1 MAQNLNVLTYN
12 AKAVQVQHEY
22 YTPVVTVQGSALTSI
37 YAFLGQEDPWP
48 YVGADETPTQP
59 TQDQQYLKKVF
70 KNMFAAKLVNT
81 SNISPVIQRIN
92 WANNTTYVAYSD
104 TVDML
109 EKDAQGFL
117 VRNFYVKNRY
127 DQIFKCLANG
137 NGAAST
143 YEPYFQ
149 PGSYDTNNIY
159 QNADGYKWKFMYVID
174 AGNKKNF
181 MDSNWMPVPISAN
194 TPQPYMTDAGCGDI
208 EVINVV
214 NGGSGYDAVN
224 TYITISVV
232 GDGSGVIANVTSA
245 QVTGGIITDIVV
257 KPGYAGKNYTAANVV
272 IQPYTSAN
280 LKYTSPIGSGAIAI
294 SPTSP
299 IGGHAYN
306 CLVEL
311 GCDNI
316 MYAIEFNGSENGV
329 IPTDGVNFRQVGLLF
344 DPQVYGASSPTQLAN
359 GAIYN
364 TSTQFLVSS
373 GQGVYQPDEIVQQFD
388 TASPPNLLFAGTV
401 LTFNTSTNVL
411 QLINTSGTFQINQ
424 AIVGVLSGTSRTV
437 FTASPPT
444 LIPYSGYIA
453 YIENRVGVQ
462 RSSDG
467 IEQFKFVLG
476 YGN

>member
-1 MAQNLNVLTYN
+1 
-12 AKAVQVQHEY
+12 
-22 YTPVVTVQGSALTSI
+22 
-37 YAFLGQEDPWP
+37 
-48 YVGADETPTQP
+48 
-59 TQDQQYLKKVF
+59 
-70 KNMFAAKLVNT
+70 
-81 SNISPVIQRIN
+81 
-92 WANNTTYVAYSD
+92 
-104 TVDML
+104 
-109 EKDAQGFL
+109 
-117 VRNFYVKNRY
+117 
-127 DQIFKCLANG
+127 
-137 NGAAST
+137 
-143 YEPYFQ
+143 
-149 PGSYDTNNIY
+149 
-159 QNADGYKWKFMYVID
+159 
-174 AGNKKNF
+174 
-181 MDSNWMPVPISAN
+181 
-194 TPQPYMTDAGCGDI
+194 
-208 EVINVV
+208 
-214 NGGSGYDAVN
+214 
-224 TYITISVV
+224 
-232 GDGSGVIANVTSA
+232 
-245 QVTGGIITDIVV
+245 
-257 KPGYAGKNYTAANVV
+257 
-272 IQPYTSAN
+272 
-280 LKYTSPIGSGAIAI
+280 
-294 SPTSP
+294 
-299 IGGHAYN
+299 
-306 CLVEL
+306 
-311 GCDNI
+311 

-453 YIENRVGVQ
+453 YIENRVGVE